1 MSGKLIANTGC
12 EFMKKHIKNNIELIL
27 ENPIEFISNCFKL
40 IHEHIKLELIK
51 KYESKGFKIM
61 IDQFGAILKQYPGF
75 TNWTIISGGT
85 TKTMVLVVKDM
96 MYIANVG
103 DSSALLCSSHPILK
117 KEHIN
122 YLMDVSNPIIKKSNI
137 DFKEDI
143 PSFTLELICDH
154 SIDNEEEYKRIR
166 SFAPSVDNP
175 NKPKALF
182 VYDDNKQPIKS
193 NCNPIFDV
201 SEDGVISKLT
211 HNITFVKNVRK
222 EPSAYITSPL
232 NATYLSSLAFTR
244 TIGDYILTEYGVTYQ
259 PEIQSVNLKTVF
271 ECLENAK
278 YKLNEQSPNIMS
290 VIVASDGVWDNW
302 IFNELSEFIMYEKFI
317 ERLINFPKKTA
328 QDISNLLIDRN
339 NLYATHNFGESA
351 DNATAILMYITQE

>member
-1 MSGKLIANTGC
+1 M
-12 EFMKKHIKNNIELIL
+12 
-27 ENPIEFISNCFKL
+27 
-40 IHEHIKLELIK
+40 
-51 KYESKGFKIM
+51 
-61 IDQFGAILKQYPGF
+61 
-75 TNWTIISGGT
+75 
-85 TKTMVLVVKDM
+85 
-96 MYIANVG
+96 
-103 DSSALLCSSHPILK
+103 
-117 KEHIN
+117 
-122 YLMDVSNPIIKKSNI
+122 
-137 DFKEDI
+137 
-143 PSFTLELICDH
+143 
-154 SIDNEEEYKRIR
+154 
-166 SFAPSVDNP
+166 
-175 NKPKALF
+175 
-182 VYDDNKQPIKS
+182 
-193 NCNPIFDV
+193 
-201 SEDGVISKLT
+201 
-211 HNITFVKNVRK
+211 
-222 EPSAYITSPL
+222 
-232 NATYLSSLAFTR
+232 AFTR